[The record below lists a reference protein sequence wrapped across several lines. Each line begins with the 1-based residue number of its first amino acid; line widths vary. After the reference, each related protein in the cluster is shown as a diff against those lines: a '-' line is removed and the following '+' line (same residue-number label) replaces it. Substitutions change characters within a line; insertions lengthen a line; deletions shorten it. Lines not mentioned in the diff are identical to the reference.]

1 MALSPLQRLEDRVI
15 QSEPE
20 VQPTLTYSLD
30 FNTGDIGGMVDGE
43 TAIRQFIR
51 KAILTA
57 RFRFPIYDGEYG
69 CELVDLIG
77 EDLPMELLRSEIP
90 RVITESLI
98 YDDRIDDVY
107 GFEIEREADKLT
119 VSFSVDTTD
128 GLMLEIIREEV

>member
-15 QSEPE
+15 QSEPD

-30 FNTGDIGGMVDGE
+30 FDTGEIGGMIDGE
-43 TAIRQFIR
+43 TAIRQLIR
-51 KAILTA
+51 KVIMTA

-77 EDLPMELLRSEIP
+77 QDLPMELLRSEIP
-90 RVITESLI
+90 RVITEALI

-107 GFEIEREADKLT
+107 DFEIEREADKLF
-119 VSFSVDTTD
+119 VSFYVDTTD
-128 GLMLEIIREEV
+128 GLTIEVIEGV

>member
-20 VQPTLTYSLD
+20 VQPSLTYSLD
-30 FNTGDIGGMVDGE
+30 FDTGGIGGMIDGE
-43 TAIRQFIR
+43 TAVRQFIR
-51 KAILTA
+51 KAIITA

-77 EDLPMELLRSEIP
+77 QDLPIELLRAEIP
-90 RVITESLI
+90 RVIAEALI

-107 GFEIEREADKLT
+107 DFEVEREEDKLF
-119 VSFSVDTTD
+119 VSFYVDTTD
-128 GLMLEIIREEV
+128 GLTIETVEVV

>member
-30 FNTGDIGGMVDGE
+30 FDMGDIGGMIDGE
-43 TAIRQFIR
+43 TAVRQFIR
-51 KAILTA
+51 KAIITA

-77 EDLPMELLRSEIP
+77 EDLPNELLRSEIP
-90 RVITESLI
+90 RVITEALI

-107 GFEIEREADKLT
+107 DFEIEREADKLT
-119 VSFSVDTTD
+119 VSFYVDTTD
-128 GLMLEIIREEV
+128 GLTIETVEVV